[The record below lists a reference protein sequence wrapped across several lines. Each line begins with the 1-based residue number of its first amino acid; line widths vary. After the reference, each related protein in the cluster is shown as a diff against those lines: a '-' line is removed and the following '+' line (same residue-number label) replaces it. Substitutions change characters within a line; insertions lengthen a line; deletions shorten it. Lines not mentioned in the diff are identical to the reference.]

1 MASDTKKLSILFVLE
16 SAPELS
22 SSLAFFNSYIDA
34 LIASLTDEVQL
45 CIYYPEINENEE
57 LYSLNIVPGSG
68 FTRFITY
75 IPSRYISYR
84 DSFSNPEMENVFEY
98 ILKEHSFD
106 CIHFWSLKNHSLTYP
121 LIAKERGLFTVTS
134 VTDGF
139 LFSNSIFSKGISP
152 QEEEKVRI
160 SNFVD
165 SPVSVLFKK
174 ASKLF
179 SSDRKKSAWFENVG
193 RFSSYYNRTTM
204 NSVERSTMRE
214 RTEMADDVLNFS
226 DRIMFFSEVEY
237 NLFYRTLIPEDKVL
251 FVEQGILCD
260 GTFENRPFEI
270 EGAVKFGFMGE
281 LISEDGILETVKAF
295 NSLYDDGFMNE
306 IHVYGE
312 LFENSPYFSR
322 LNKKVRNPNTYFH
335 GPIEPGR
342 INAALNT
349 FDVLIL
355 PSKWHR
361 SDTYLL
367 NSAVTSRKAVICS
380 SRNVVAE
387 KVRKFA
393 RGLILDDITP
403 ESIYN
408 AVSELERNRKRLYY
422 FMRVTADYK
431 TPEIRDNMK
440 TLLNC
445 YSRFRTGDKEETRL
459 LLQKKINRRKAE
471 RHRG

>member
-1 MASDTKKLSILFVLE
+1 MSDTKKLSILFVLE

-22 SSLAFFNSYIDA
+22 SSLAFFNSYIDS
-34 LIASLTDEVQL
+34 LIAALSEEVQL
-45 CIYYPEINENEE
+45 FIYYPEVSENEE
-57 LYSLNIVPGSG
+57 LYSLNIVPSLG

-84 DSFSNPEMENVFEY
+84 DTFLNPEMENVFEY

-106 CIHFWSLKNHSLTYP
+106 CIHFWSFKNHSMSYP
-121 LIAKERGLFTVTS
+121 LIAKERGLFTVTAI
-134 VTDGF
+134 TDGF
-139 LFSNSIFSKGISP
+139 LFSNSIFSKGFSDSS
-152 QEEEKVRI
+152 EEKVRI

-165 SPVSVLFKK
+165 SPVSVFLKK
-174 ASKLF
+174 ATKMF
-179 SSDRKKSAWFENVG
+179 ASDRKKTSWFENIG
-193 RFSSYYNRTTM
+193 RFSSYYNKTSL
-204 NSVERSTMRE
+204 NPVEKSTMHE
-214 RTEMADDVLNFS
+214 RTETANDVLSFS
-226 DRIMFFSEVEY
+226 DRILFFSEVEY
-237 NLFYRTLIPEDKVL
+237 NLFYRTLIPEEKAV
-251 FVEQGILCD
+251 FMEQGIFCD

-281 LISEDGILETVKAF
+281 IISEEGILETVKAF

-306 IHVYGE
+306 IHIYGE
-312 LFENSPYFSR
+312 IFENSPYFSR
-322 LNKKVRNPNTYFH
+322 LNKKVKNPNTYFH

-342 INAALNT
+342 INSALNT
-349 FDVLIL
+349 FDVLIV

-367 NSAVTSRKAVICS
+367 NNAVTSRKAVICS
-380 SRNVVAE
+380 SRNIIAE

-393 RGLILDDITP
+393 RGIIFDEITP

-422 FMRVTADYK
+422 FMRVTTDYK
-431 TPEIRDNMK
+431 TPKIRDNMN
-440 TLLNC
+440 TLIES
-445 YSRFRTGDKEETRL
+445 YSHFKNDSKKETRL
-459 LLQKKINRRKAE
+459 LLQKKLNRRKAE